1 MELTK
6 RLFFLILIGVI
17 VWATTPD
24 LYGQSTLTT
33 DPVTGVTKPSGG
45 SQADP
50 VSSDG
55 AVLGPHFKQKVTQK
69 VIQPTTEN
77 AVIGITFEGFDFDD
91 NATENDGYVFIPPDP
106 IGAVG
111 TDRVIAVVNT
121 MIEARDKGGT
131 LLFRNSLKHFFTL
144 LTPQT
149 YTFDP
154 KVIYDQYEDRFVVV
168 TLERVDIGNNPNP
181 GNESR
186 ILLAVS
192 KTGTPATAT
201 FADWE
206 YHEIDAEMSIDG
218 FDHWVDYPGFEADEE
233 AIYITANV
241 FPHYPIN
248 PVENVVRL
256 WIVDKGVAGGF
267 YDGGPAAVTVHDP
280 YTGPSSI
287 AATTMPCQVFGNSG
301 VGPGI
306 GTFLLSY
313 SSLTVGG
320 AGGDEFV
327 QVVRVDDPLGTPTFA
342 QEFVNIGDIED
353 VGGGFGFPDLPDAPQ
368 SGTGVLI
375 EVNDSRALDCVWRNG
390 AIWLTTT
397 INPNSGT
404 DTGQTTAHWFRL
416 NTSAV
421 PGGSITLDDQGD
433 IGGED
438 IAAGTFTFFPSVAV
452 NSVGSAQFGFSASAP
467 TIFPGAFVTGRE
479 AGDPAGTVQA
489 SETVHAGEDYYIRI
503 FASGGGV
510 SNRWGDY
517 SGIALDPIND
527 NLFWVFNQYAA
538 LRGTVIDGEDGRWG
552 TAWANSAFA
561 SPGSAVDVYFL
572 VDLSYSFSDD
582 LPFFKAAAPGIIST
596 LRTSFPNT
604 KFGLGSYE
612 DYPIP
617 PFGSSIAGDVA
628 YRRNIDLTLD
638 TAAVEAVIAGLFT
651 RSGDDSP
658 QSQLPALFQAATGE
672 GQDLSTEGFPGASI
686 PPDLQANFRDGA
698 TKLFLLWTDAAF
710 HQPGDPGCTPD
721 PGCIPYPGRSFD
733 DTVDAIMALDPPQVL
748 GVVSGDDPEAIADVS
763 EIAEATGATAPPG
776 GVDCDGDGSIDIP
789 EGEPLVCT
797 TPPTGE
803 GIGVAIV
810 NVVEAAIEAATPV
823 AQCKHVTVPTDPGVC
838 TAASVSVDDGS
849 YDPDGGPVDL
859 TQFPP
864 GPYPLG
870 ATPVTLKV
878 TDETGLSGFC
888 EAIVT
893 VEDKESPIIENVT
906 SNPNVLWPPNHKMVQ
921 VNVNVLASDNCDI
934 EPACRI
940 VSVSSNEHVNG
951 LDDGNTSPDWEVIG
965 DLTVNI
971 RAERSGTKDGR
982 IYTITVEC
990 IDDSGN
996 NSTETVD
1003 VTAPIDLED

>member
-17 VWATTPD
+17 VCVTTPD

-33 DPVTGVTKPSGG
+33 DPVTGITKPSGG
-45 SQADP
+45 SKADP

-77 AVIGITFEGFDFDD
+77 AVIGITFEGFNFDD
-91 NATENDGYVFIPPDP
+91 NATENGGFLFIPPDP

-131 LLFRNSLKHFFTL
+131 LLFRDALADFFTT
-144 LTPQT
+144 LTPLT
-149 YTFDP
+149 FTFDP

-168 TLERVDIGNNPNP
+168 TLERVDTGNNPDP

-201 FADWE
+201 SADWE
-206 YHEIDAEMSIDG
+206 YHEIDAEMSIGGSDY
-218 FDHWVDYPGFEADEE
+218 WADYPGFEADEE
-233 AIYITANV
+233 AIYITANM
-241 FPHYPIN
+241 FPHDPVN
-248 PVENVVRL
+248 PVMNVVRL
-256 WIVDKGVAGGF
+256 WIVDKGVGSSGF
-267 YDGGPAAVTVHDP
+267 YDGGPAAVTVHNP
-280 YTGPSSI
+280 YAGPSSV

-313 SSLTVGG
+313 SSLTLGG
-320 AGGDEFV
+320 PGADEFV
-327 QVVRVDDPLGTPTFA
+327 QVVRVDDPLGTPTFI

-353 VGGGFGFPDLPDAPQ
+353 VGGVFGFPDLPDAPQ

-375 EVNDSRALDCVWRNG
+375 EVNNSRALDCVWRNG
-390 AIWLTTT
+390 AIWLATT

-404 DTGQTTAHWFRL
+404 DADQTTAHWFRL

-489 SETVHAGEDYYIRI
+489 SETVHAGEDFYIRT
-503 FASGGGV
+503 FGGPQ
-510 SNRWGDY
+510 NRWGDY

-538 LRGTVIDGEDGRWG
+538 LRGTVIGGEDGRWG

-561 SPGSAVDVYFL
+561 SAGSAVDVYFL
-572 VDLSYSFSDD
+572 VDLSGSFTDD
-582 LPFFKAAAPGIIST
+582 LPVFKAEAPGIIST

-604 KFGLGSYE
+604 QFGLGSFE
-612 DYPIP
+612 DYPIS
-617 PFGSSIAGDVA
+617 PFGDSSAGDVA
-628 YRRNIDLTLD
+628 YRRDIDLTLN
-638 TAAVEAVIAGLFT
+638 TADVEAVIAGLFT
-651 RSGDDSP
+651 RDGVDLP
-658 QSQLPALFQAATGE
+658 QSQLPALFQAATGA
-672 GQDLSTEGFPGASI
+672 GQDLAPEGFPGASI
-686 PPDLQANFRDGA
+686 PSGLQANFRDGA

-710 HQPGDPGCTPD
+710 HLPGDPGD
-721 PGCIPYPGRSFD
+721 IPYPGPSFD
-733 DTVDAIMALDPPQVL
+733 DTVAAIMALDPPQVL
-748 GVVSGDDPEAIADVS
+748 GVVSGDESGAIADLGDM
-763 EIAEATGATAPPG
+763 ALATGATAPPG
-776 GVDCDGDGSIDIP
+776 GVDCDGDGFIDIF

-803 GIGVAIV
+803 GIGEAMVTVVA
-810 NVVEAAIEAATPV
+810 AAIEAATPV
-823 AQCKHVTVPTDPGVC
+823 AQCKDVTELTDPGVC

-849 YDPDGGPVDL
+849 YDPDGGPVYL

-864 GPYPLG
+864 GPYSLG
-870 ATPVTLKV
+870 DTPVTLLV
-878 TDETGLSGFC
+878 TDETGLSDSC
-888 EAIVT
+888 WAIVT
-893 VEDKESPIIENVT
+893 VEDKEAPIIENVT
-906 SNPNVLWPPNHKMVQ
+906 SNPDALWPPNHKMVQ
-921 VNVNVLASDNCDI
+921 VNVNVLASDNCDT
-934 EPACRI
+934 EPACSI

-951 LDDGNTSPDWEVIG
+951 LDDGNTSPDWEVTG
-965 DLTVNI
+965 DLTVNL

-990 IDDSGN
+990 IDDSEN

-1003 VTAPIDLED
+1003 VIVPIDLED

>member
-1 MELTK
+1 MKLTE

-17 VWATTPD
+17 VCVTTPD

-45 SQADP
+45 SKADP

-55 AVLGPHFKQKVTQK
+55 VVLGPHFKQKVTQK

-77 AVIGITFEGFDFDD
+77 AVIGITFEGFNFDD
-91 NATENDGYVFIPPDP
+91 NATENGGYLFIPPDP

-131 LLFRNSLKHFFTL
+131 LLFRDSLEHFFAHHIHPP
-144 LTPQT
+144 LTF
-149 YTFDP
+149 TFDP

-168 TLERVDIGNNPNP
+168 TLERVDTGNNPDP

-201 FADWE
+201 SADWV
-206 YHEIDAEMSIDG
+206 YHDIDAEMSIGGSDY
-218 FDHWVDYPGFEADEE
+218 WADYPGFEADEE
-233 AIYITANV
+233 AIYITANM
-241 FPHYPIN
+241 FPHDPVN
-248 PVENVVRL
+248 PVMSVARL

-267 YDGGPAAVTVHDP
+267 YDGSPAAVTVHNP
-280 YTGPSSI
+280 YAVTGSV
-287 AATTMPCQVFGNSG
+287 ATTTMPCQVFGNSG

-306 GTFLLSY
+306 GTFLVSY

-320 AGGDEFV
+320 PGGDEFI
-327 QVVRVDDPLGTPTFA
+327 QVVRVDDPLGTPTFTH
-342 QEFVNIGDIED
+342 EFVNIGDIED
-353 VGGGFGFPDLPDAPQ
+353 VGGVFDFPDLPDAPQ
-368 SGTGVLI
+368 SGTGTLI

-404 DTGQTTAHWFRL
+404 DEDQTTAHWFRL

-489 SETVHAGEDYYIRI
+489 SETVHAGEDFYIRT
-503 FASGGGV
+503 FGGV

-538 LRGTVIDGEDGRWG
+538 PRGTEIGGEDGRWG
-552 TAWANSAFA
+552 TAWANCAFA
-561 SPGSAVDVYFL
+561 SAGSAVDVYFL
-572 VDLSYSFSDD
+572 VDLSNSFTDD
-582 LPFFKAAAPGIIST
+582 LPVFQAEAPGIIST
-596 LRTSFPNT
+596 LRASFPNT

-617 PFGSSIAGDVA
+617 PFGSASAGDVA
-628 YRRNIDLTLD
+628 YRRDIDLTFD
-638 TAAVEAVIAGLFT
+638 TVAVEAVIAGLFT
-651 RSGDDSP
+651 RSGADLP
-658 QSQLPALFQAATGE
+658 QSQLTALYQAATGE
-672 GQDLSTEGFPGASI
+672 GQDLTAEGFPGASI
-686 PPDLQANFRDGA
+686 PSGQQANFRGVGT

-721 PGCIPYPGRSFD
+721 PGCIPYPGKSFD
-733 DTVDAIMALDPPQVL
+733 DTVAAIMALDPPQVL
-748 GVVSGDDPEAIADVS
+748 GVVSGDDADDVRDMAFATYAIA
-763 EIAEATGATAPPG
+763 PLG
-776 GVDCDGDGSIDIP
+776 GVDCDGDGFIDIP

-810 NVVEAAIEAATPV
+810 NVVEAAVEAATPV
-823 AQCKHVTVPTDPGVC
+823 AQCKDVTVPTDPGVC

-849 YDPDGGPVDL
+849 FDPDGGPVTL
-859 TQFPP
+859 TQIPP
-864 GPYPLG
+864 GPYSLG
-870 ATPVTLKV
+870 DTLVTLKV

-893 VEDKESPIIENVT
+893 VEDKEAPIIENVT
-906 SNPNVLWPPNHKMVQ
+906 SSPDALWPPNHKMVQ
-921 VNVNVLASDNCDI
+921 VYVTVLASDNCDT
-934 EPACRI
+934 EPDCSI

-971 RAERSGTKDGR
+971 RAERSGTEDGR

-990 IDDSGN
+990 IDDSEN

-1003 VTAPIDLED
+1003 VIVPIDLED